1 MKQYTIANATAIIT
15 SQLKY
20 NYLNDDK
27 VVASTT
33 VDGKLFHNIVPR

>member
-1 MKQYTIANATAIIT
+1 MKQYTTVNTATIIT

-20 NYLNDDK
+20 KYLNDDK

-33 VDGKLFHNIVPR
+33 VNRKLFHNIVP